1 MYWIVL
7 ACFLFIEGWASWI
20 LYWYAFFMVKAKRD
34 FGMHCLTLVFSRVPF
49 YSAMRTIF
57 MFWLVLP
64 QTQGATTLYL
74 EYVHPTLTKHEKDIE
89 DFMGRTHDQAKALGL
104 QYLQQLFGY
113 IKRAILGQLNEEPPP
128 PPPKAESGN
137 FAQNLLARWRVPPL
151 SPMAPSLASDFYS
164 FLSSAL
170 QQQTAAS
177 ASTGPGAFENLIP
190 SNITSQAEKARYIA
204 LQKERLNTVLTA
216 LERESSGLETGL
228 PDVDDFGG
236 RLFKSPSQGNVSSH
250 GGDFES
256 VDMDEADAAAAGQGK
271 KASGW
276 FYGWG
281 AQKAHTE

>member
-1 MYWIVL
+1 MCSPCPCQAQKSFRNAL
-7 ACFLFIEGWASWI
+7 SDTPFLRI
-20 LYWYAFFMVKAKRD
+20 
-34 FGMHCLTLVFSRVPF
+34 PF
-49 YSAMRTIF
+49 YSVMRTIF
-57 MFWLVLP
+57 LFWLVLP

-89 DFMGRTHDQAKALGL
+89 DFMGRTNDHAKALGL
-104 QYLQQLFGY
+104 QYFQQFIGY
-113 IKRAILGQLNEEPPP
+113 IKRAILGQLNEEPPA

-151 SPMAPSLASDFYS
+151 SPMAPSLASDFYG

-177 ASTGPGAFENLIP
+177 ASTSGSTGRSAFENLIP
-190 SNITSQAEKARYIA
+190 SNITSPAEKARYIA
-204 LQKERLNTVLTA
+204 LQKERLNTVLMA
-216 LERESSGLETGL
+216 LERESSGLEAGS

-256 VDMDEADAAAAGQGK
+256 VDMDEADAAAAGQGN

-276 FYGWG
+276 FSGWG
-281 AQKAHTE
+281 GQKAHEE